1 MLSYIVRRLILAIPI
16 LFGVA
21 LISFLLVYL
30 APGDPLGRFFA
41 PNIRPEVIE
50 RLREIY
56 GLDKPLP
63 EQFVGFI
70 TNYVQI
76 WREDAWGI
84 SITYRRPV
92 LELIVERI
100 PTTLLLMGTSL
111 AITMIV
117 AVPMGMLAALKQYSI
132 ADKIVTTFATIG
144 YAMPS
149 FVIGTFLLYIGAIW
163 TGLFPF
169 GGMTS
174 SLRTASDP
182 LDIAWHMV
190 LPVSSLAI
198 QSIAGWSRYVRATML
213 EVMHQD
219 YIRTARAKGLPSG
232 RVNFRHALRNALI
245 PVITLFGL
253 SLPALLAGAVI
264 TETIFSWP
272 GLGFLAVNAIG
283 QRDYPIIM
291 AFVLTGGIAVVFGNL
306 LADILYGVVDP
317 RIKY

>member
-63 EQFVGFI
+63 EQFIGFI
-70 TNYVQI
+70 TNYLQV

-92 LELIVERI
+92 LELILERI

-117 AVPMGMLAALKQYSI
+117 AVPMGMLAALKQYSV

>member
-1 MLSYIVRRLILAIPI
+1 MLTYILRRLLLSIPI

-21 LISFLLVYL
+21 LVSFLLVYL
-30 APGDPLGRFFA
+30 SPGDPLGSLRV
-41 PNIRPEVIE
+41 PNVRPEVLE

-56 GLDKPLP
+56 GFDKPLH

-84 SITYRRPV
+84 SVTYRRPV
-92 LELIVERI
+92 LELILERAPATI
-100 PTTLLLMGTSL
+100 LLMGTSL
-111 AITMIV
+111 IITIIV
-117 AVPMGMLAALKQYSI
+117 AVPLGMLAAVKQYSI
-132 ADKIVTTFATIG
+132 ADKIVTTFATVG

-149 FVIGTFLLYIGAIW
+149 FVLGTALLVIGAVW
-163 TGLFPF
+163 LRAFPF

-174 SLRTASDP
+174 SLRLDSNP
-182 LDIAWHMV
+182 LDVAWHMV
-190 LPVSSLAI
+190 LPVASLAI

-213 EVMHQD
+213 EVLHQD
-219 YIRTARAKGLPSG
+219 YIRTAKAKGLARS

-264 TETIFSWP
+264 TEGIFSWP
-272 GLGFLAVNAIG
+272 GLGSLGLQAIG
-283 QRDYPIIM
+283 QRDYPVIM
-291 AFVLTGGIAVVFGNL
+291 AFVLLGGIAVVLGNL
-306 LADILYGVVDP
+306 IADILYGVVDP

>member
-63 EQFVGFI
+63 EQFIGFI
-70 TNYVQI
+70 TNYIQV

-190 LPVSSLAI
+190 LPVASLAI